1 MSAYYCDYMR
11 RFGLIIILL
20 LLTSMHLAAQQRIFR
35 TESFAY
41 ETREQA
47 EERNRDLCNRYL
59 PLLPY
64 AIEKVEGKH
73 LLMSRFNVEHSWS
86 DSEIYV
92 HLENIGSAYT
102 LLVNGKEVYSMEDSF
117 TPAEFVIT
125 PFTHQGMNDLTIAL
139 RASRHPEL
147 QQGLASTPRPSM
159 ENCYVVSRRKV
170 GIRDF
175 DVELRPDSL
184 NRFGVLDLQLIV
196 GNSFNYEEPLT
207 VGYDIYSPS
216 GKLLEYSVKEVTI
229 EGRSTDTVR
238 FTPYIYNTN
247 QNRWGEG
254 KAPLYTL
261 TLYIKVGAVLR
272 EYIPMQIGFGKT
284 EFIDGNICRF
294 GKPLKIKRTT
304 LNASATLLE
313 THTRI
318 TELKKQGYNTFCP
331 EYPQPDWFY
340 SLCDRHGVYVID
352 RANINAPIDRE
363 IRTVNGTPSNNPS
376 LVDEYIERVKGM
388 YYRSRN
394 HSCIIAYELG
404 GASGNGY
411 NMYKA
416 YEWLKSVEKELPVI
430 YSDADGEWNS
440 DIVKNLE

>member
-1 MSAYYCDYMR
+1 MR
-11 RFGLIIILL
+11 RFTLTIILL
-20 LLTSMHLAAQQRIFR
+20 LLTAAHIEAQQRIFR
-35 TESFAY
+35 SEAFAY

-47 EERNRDLCNRYL
+47 QERNRDLCDRYL

-64 AIEKVEGKH
+64 SIEQADGEHVVKC
-73 LLMSRFNVEHSWS
+73 RINVQHSWS

-92 HLENIGSAYT
+92 HLENIGSAYS
-102 LLVNGKEVYSMEDSF
+102 LVVNGKVVDTIEDSH
-117 TPAEFVIT
+117 TPSEFEIT
-125 PFTHQGMNDLTIAL
+125 PYTNQGMNDVEIVL
-139 RASRHPEL
+139 RASKHPEL
-147 QQGLASTPRPSM
+147 QQGLAPTPRKSM
-159 ENCYVVSRRKV
+159 ENCYVFSRRKV

-175 DVELRPDSL
+175 DAELRPDSL

-216 GKLLEYSVKEVTI
+216 GKLLEYSVKDITI

-247 QNRWGEG
+247 TNKWGDG
-254 KAPLYTL
+254 KAPLYTV
-261 TLYIKVGAVLR
+261 TMYIKVGAVLR
-272 EYIPMQIGFGKT
+272 EYIPIQIGFGKT
-284 EFIDGNICRF
+284 EFIDGNITRF
-294 GKPLKIKRTT
+294 GKPLKIKQTT

-313 THTRI
+313 THTRL

-331 EYPQPDWFY
+331 EYPQPEWFY

-363 IRTVNGTPSNNPS
+363 TRTVKGTPSNDPT

-404 GASGNGY
+404 GKSGNGY

-416 YEWLKSVEKELPVI
+416 YEWLKSVEKELPII

-440 DIVKNLE
+440 DIVKNLK